1 MATATIS
8 LAAQSNN
15 GLRRDLRIF
24 TVETRYEFVR
34 LLRTKAF
41 SLSVIGFPVMFYVLF
56 GLLINRGEH
65 IGAISVARY
74 MLGGYAVFGAV
85 GAALFGVGN
94 SLATELNMGWL
105 ELKRASPMPTMA
117 YLLAKCCTAMGFGVI
132 IVSVL
137 CLLGITMGHV
147 TLSLSEYVRMLALTV
162 AAAVPFAST
171 GLLMA
176 LLVPANSAPG
186 ITNLIYLPMSFLGGL
201 WLPLQMMPSWLQ
213 RVAPLLPT
221 YHLGQLML
229 GILGFPERGTTAG
242 HWFSLLAYTLL
253 VLGAA
258 WIAFGKREQSS

>member
-8 LAAQSNN
+8 LASQNN
-15 GLRRDLRIF
+15 GLGRGLRIF
-24 TVETRYEFVR
+24 AVETRYEFVR
-34 LLRTKAF
+34 LLRTRAF

-56 GLLINRGEH
+56 GLVMNRGEH
-65 IGAISVARY
+65 IGGISVARY

-117 YLLAKCCTAMGFGVI
+117 YLLAKCSTAMGFGVV

-137 CLLGITMGHV
+137 CVLGMTMGHV
-147 TLSLSEYVRMLALTV
+147 TLNLGEYARMMALTI

-201 WLPLQMMPSWLQ
+201 WVPVDLLPGWLQ
-213 RVAPLLPT
+213 HVAPLMPT
-221 YHLGQLML
+221 YHLAQLML
-229 GILGFPERGTTAG
+229 GVLGFPEHGSVAG
-242 HWFSLLAYTLL
+242 HWFSLLGYTLV

-258 WIAFGKREQSS
+258 WIAFGRREQNS